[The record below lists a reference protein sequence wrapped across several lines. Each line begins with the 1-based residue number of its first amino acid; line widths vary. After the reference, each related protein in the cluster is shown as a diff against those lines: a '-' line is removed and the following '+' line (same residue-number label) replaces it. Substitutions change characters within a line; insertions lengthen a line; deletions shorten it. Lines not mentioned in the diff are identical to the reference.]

1 MEKNKMNFK
10 RLFIFLIIA
19 ISLSNIFRFD
29 VFGTKQILEKLPNW
43 IYLLC
48 SVILEGSGVFIG
60 ALIAIK
66 LLRKERKTEI
76 TFFGTSQRKGLLMS
90 IIPIILLSII
100 GVKNEYGINENLY
113 GLCAI
118 LISFIYAIMEEFGWR
133 GYLQEEFKYLKSIK
147 KYCLIGFIWYLWHL
161 SFLTNATIND
171 NLFFLG
177 MMIFGSWGIGQVAE
191 TTKSILA
198 SACFHLIINIM
209 MYNSLIKNGITGN
222 QKLIILGISIVF
234 WIIITEKWKK
244 ENNMKKLTQ
253 KESPNR

>member
-1 MEKNKMNFK
+1 MNFK

-48 SVILEGSGVFIG
+48 SVILEGGGVFIG

-66 LLRKERKTEI
+66 LLRKERKPEI
-76 TFFGTSQRKGLLMS
+76 TFFGTSQKKGLLMS
-90 IIPIILLSII
+90 IIPIVLLSII

-113 GLCAI
+113 GFYAI
-118 LISFIYAIMEEFGWR
+118 LISLIYAIMEEFGWR
-133 GYLQEEFKYLKSIK
+133 GYLQDEFRNLKPIK
-147 KYCLIGFIWYLWHL
+147 KYFLIGFIWYFWHL
-161 SFLTNATIND
+161 PFLTNTTIKD

-177 MMIFGSWGIGQVAE
+177 MMIFGSWGIGLVAE

-209 MYNSLIKNGITGN
+209 MYNSLIKNGLDGT
-222 QKLIILGISIVF
+222 QKLIILGISIVL

-244 ENNMKKLTQ
+244 ENNMKIVTQ